1 MGVSFKWLDEYSV
14 GYDVIDRQHQY
25 LFALANQI
33 VDPNNDQQKTH
44 HNVMSL
50 NHYVREHFKDE
61 EALMKKYN
69 FPGYEEQVKEHDLLA
84 KRLAE
89 ISPGIIT
96 GEVRQD
102 EVINFM
108 RNWLLHH
115 IIGKDV
121 PLGDFLR
128 KIDAG
133 NSQSQ
138 V

>member
-1 MGVSFKWLDEYSV
+1 MSVSFRWLNEYNV
-14 GYDVIDRQHQY
+14 GYDAIDRQHQY
-25 LFALANQI
+25 LFDLANQI

-44 HNVMSL
+44 LNVMSL
-50 NHYVREHFKDE
+50 NHYVKEHFKDE

-69 FPGYEEQVKEHDLLA
+69 FPGYEEQVKEHDLLT

-96 GEVRQD
+96 GDVRQE
-102 EVINFM
+102 EVVKFM

-128 KIDAG
+128 EVEAG
-133 NSQSQ
+133 NCHS
-138 V
+138 